1 MRLLNLNLRN
11 AAKAVTA
18 VLVLC
23 TIFFMPGPQSVKS
36 QTNDIEEID
45 ALLDEFE
52 EVYSGKRTNDLRLL
66 FFSDAVIAVDLEEG
80 ESQTIY
86 ELNEWLE
93 KTDENIFQLNDFIS
107 DSLTN
112 REIVV
117 LRNIAYA
124 TCNYT
129 YIDETHRSQGIDIF
143 TFMKMHDRWRIV
155 SLQWTG
161 DQVEVF

>member
-1 MRLLNLNLRN
+1 MRPFKLNLRD
-11 AAKAVTA
+11 AAWAVTA

-23 TIFFMPGPQSVKS
+23 TTIILLGPQSVKS
-36 QTNDIEEID
+36 QANDIEEID

-52 EVYSGKRTNDLRLL
+52 EVYSGKRTYDLRLL

-80 ESQTIY
+80 ERQTIY
-86 ELNEWLE
+86 DLNEWLE
-93 KTDENIFQLNDFIS
+93 KTDEEIFQFNEFIS

-161 DQVEVF
+161 DRVDAF